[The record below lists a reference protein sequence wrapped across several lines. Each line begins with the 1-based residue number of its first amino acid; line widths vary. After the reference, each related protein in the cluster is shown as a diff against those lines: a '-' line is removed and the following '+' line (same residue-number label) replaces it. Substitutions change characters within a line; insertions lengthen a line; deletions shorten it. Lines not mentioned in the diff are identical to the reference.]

1 VEETIQISAS
11 EAAKLESVLD
21 ENLPVLKQLLK
32 EIEEHHREIDR
43 LEAETEVLRDQLRR
57 YLHVEKAR

>member
-1 VEETIQISAS
+1 MEETIQISAS
-11 EAAKLESVLD
+11 EAAQLESLLD
-21 ENLPVLKQLLK
+21 ETLPVLKELLK

-43 LEAETEVLRDQLRR
+43 LEAETEVLRGQLRR